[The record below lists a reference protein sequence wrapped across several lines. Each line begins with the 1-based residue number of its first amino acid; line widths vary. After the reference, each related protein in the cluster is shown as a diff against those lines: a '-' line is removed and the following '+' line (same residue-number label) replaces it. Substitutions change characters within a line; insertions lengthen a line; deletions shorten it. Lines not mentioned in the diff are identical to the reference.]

1 MTIEPRPLTAERRAE
16 IEAAAAHWYRICA
29 GDTSLLVYSHRV
41 GVELLAALIHAEQ
54 ERDGLRDDIRALEN
68 RLHFAE
74 PRLQSEIGA
83 ENERLFGENEALR
96 QRIAELEA
104 GLRDI
109 GGKPILHEANPY
121 AEIENL
127 QLKAWSVLEA
137 TP

>member
-1 MTIEPRPLTAERRAE
+1 MTIEPRPLTAKRRAE
-16 IEAAAAHWYRICA
+16 IERAIVAARAIPPGFADTYSGWAAGMELA
-29 GDTSLLVYSHRV
+29 
-41 GVELLAALIHAEQ
+41 EKLLAALTHAE
-54 ERDGLRDDIRALEN
+54 
-68 RLHFAE
+68 
-74 PRLQSEIGA
+74 
-83 ENERLFGENEALR
+83 

-109 GGKPILHEANPY
+109 GSKPILREANPY